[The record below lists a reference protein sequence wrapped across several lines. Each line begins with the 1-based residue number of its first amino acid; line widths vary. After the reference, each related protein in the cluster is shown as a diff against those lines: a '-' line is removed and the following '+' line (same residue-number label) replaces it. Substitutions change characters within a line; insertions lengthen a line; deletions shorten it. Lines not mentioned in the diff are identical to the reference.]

1 MLTKRLFHSLFAFV
15 MILALC
21 QVHAE
26 DIIRR
31 KVGPGVEYSRIT
43 RPGPYEIR
51 LIHVKRQEPLTHLE
65 VVMAFDRLTGDENL
79 RNTINRFK
87 GPKRQVVGGTNG
99 DFFHMA
105 HSKTAGMTV
114 GASISNGRLV
124 ESSAGRTAFYITA
137 DRVPHIGVITTK
149 ATLLAGD
156 KTLPIQ
162 TVNRPPAANGIFLFT
177 RDFQW
182 ELPAGLRLRLTNAPL
197 GAHGNWTAKVTG
209 NFNAGKIETDDLAE
223 LVLVAAGDESKALLA
238 NLKEGT
244 EVVFK
249 MEVPEAGQPV
259 TQAVGG
265 GVILLKNGELPFAPG
280 TGDKARHPRTTIG
293 FNDDEIM
300 LMTVDGRQPGWSIGM
315 RYEDLAVF
323 MKEWGMKEALNLD
336 GGGSTTAI
344 VRDVVENRPS
354 DGGLRR
360 NANGVIVVS
369 EVEQGPLATLEIH
382 PKRLLLAPGLTGR
395 LQFWPGDIYFNPVDV
410 KTDAWE
416 LIPAEQDTPFSCV
429 LKDGAVTLSDIKK
442 EGTAAFI
449 VRHREHPEV
458 SAKLEIEVVHDFA
471 KLVVV
476 PASLTMCP
484 EDKGSVKVFGENAKG
499 NQVEIPV
506 DKLKWEIA
514 EDSGFK
520 LGKPG
525 EFIAVKSNTQ
535 TKARVSLGNAFC
547 QIPLNCTKEISV
559 CEFKTGMELPCDVN
573 PAKDPLKIES
583 SVQEEDGQAF
593 LRMAFNLG
601 EGPGTRS
608 VNFRPQRKFETTP
621 IRLRLK
627 ARVQGEGR
635 MQLRAIFIDS
645 LNSTHYLT
653 FHNDVPKGGW
663 QDVSIRPPVGMRAPV
678 TLANIYIVNTAKPAC
693 NGTLDIKDIF
703 ADVAP

>member
-1 MLTKRLFHSLFAFV
+1 MMSNRFIRLFCAFF

-21 QVHAE
+21 QLHAE

-31 KVGPGVEYSRIT
+31 KIGPGVEYSRIT

-51 LIHVKRQEPLTHLE
+51 LIHVKRQEPLSHLE

-105 HSKTAGMTV
+105 HQKTAGMTL

-124 ESSAGRTAFYITA
+124 ESSSGRTAFYITA

-162 TVNRPPAANGIFLFT
+162 TVNRPPAANGLFLFT

-182 ELPAGLRLRLTNAPL
+182 DLPAGLRLRLANAPL
-197 GAHGNWTAKVTG
+197 GAHGDWKATVTG
-209 NFNAGKIETDDLAE
+209 EFNAGKINTDDLAE

-259 TQAVGG
+259 IQAVGG

-410 KTDAWE
+410 KADAWE
-416 LIPAEQDTPFSCV
+416 LIPASQDTPFSCV
-429 LKDGAVTLSDIKK
+429 LKDGAVTLANIQK

-449 VRHREHPEV
+449 VRHKEHPEV
-458 SAKLEIEVVHDFA
+458 SAPLEIEVVHEFA

-484 EDKGSVKVFGENAKG
+484 DDKGSVKVFGENAKG

-506 DKLKWEIA
+506 EKLKWELA

-525 EFIAVKSNTQ
+525 EFIAVTSGAQ
-535 TKARVSLGNAFC
+535 PQARVSLGNASC
-547 QIPLNCTKEISV
+547 QIPLNCTKPISV
-559 CEFKTGMELPCDVN
+559 YAFKPGMELPCDRY
-573 PAKDPLKIES
+573 PADAPIKLES
-583 SVQEEDGQAF
+583 SVQEEDGQNF
-593 LRMAFNLG
+593 LRMVFDLEAKSN
-601 EGPGTRS
+601 RS
-608 VNFRPQRKFETTP
+608 VNFRPQQKFEKTP

-635 MQLRAIFIDS
+635 MYLRAIFIDS

-653 FHNDVPKGGW
+653 FHNNLPKGGW
-663 QDVSIRPPVGMRAPV
+663 QDVSLRPPVGMRAPV
-678 TLANIYIVNTAKPAC
+678 TLSSIYIVSTSNAPCK
-693 NGTLDIKDIF
+693 GTLDIKDIF

>member
-1 MLTKRLFHSLFAFV
+1 MLTKRFFHSFFAFV

-51 LIHVKRQEPLTHLE
+51 LIHVKRQEPLSHLE

-105 HSKTAGMTV
+105 HQKTAGMTV
-114 GASISNGRLV
+114 GVSISNGRLV
-124 ESSAGRTAFYITA
+124 ESSSGRTAFYITA
-137 DRVPHIGVITTK
+137 DRVPHIGTITTK

-156 KTLPIQ
+156 KSRPIQ
-162 TVNRPPAANGIFLFT
+162 TVNHPPAANGLFLFT

-182 ELPAGLRLRLTNAPL
+182 ELPAGLRLRLANAPL

-223 LVLVAAGDESKALLA
+223 LVLVAAGDESKALLP

-265 GVILLKNGELPFAPG
+265 GVILLKDGELPFAPG

-323 MKEWGMKEALNLD
+323 MKECGMKEALNLD

-382 PKRLLLAPGLTGR
+382 PKRLLLAPGLTGH

-410 KTDAWE
+410 KADAWE
-416 LIPAEQDTPFSCV
+416 LIPVAEDTPFSCV

-506 DKLKWEIA
+506 DKLKWELA

-535 TKARVSLGNAFC
+535 TQARVSLGNAFC
-547 QIPLNCTKEISV
+547 QIPLNCTKEIAAY
-559 CEFKTGMELPCDVN
+559 EFKTGMELPCDVN

-583 SVQEEDGQAF
+583 SVQEEDGQTF

-627 ARVQGEGR
+627 ARVQGEGK
-635 MQLRAIFIDS
+635 MLLRAIFIDS

-663 QDVSIRPPVGMRAPV
+663 KDVSIRPPVGMRAPV
-678 TLANIYIVNTAKPAC
+678 TLANIYIVNTAKAPC

>member
-1 MLTKRLFHSLFAFV
+1 
-15 MILALC
+15 
-21 QVHAE
+21 
-26 DIIRR
+26 
-31 KVGPGVEYSRIT
+31 
-43 RPGPYEIR
+43 
-51 LIHVKRQEPLTHLE
+51 
-65 VVMAFDRLTGDENL
+65 
-79 RNTINRFK
+79 
-87 GPKRQVVGGTNG
+87 
-99 DFFHMA
+99 MA
-105 HSKTAGMTV
+105 HQKTAGMTI

-124 ESSAGRTAFYITA
+124 ESSSGRTAFYITA

-149 ATLLAGD
+149 ATLLASD

-162 TVNRPPAANGIFLFT
+162 TVNRPPAANGLFLFT

-182 ELPAGLRLRLTNAPL
+182 ELPAGLRLRLANAPL
-197 GAHGNWTAKVTG
+197 GAHGDWKATVTG
-209 NFNAGKIETDDLAE
+209 EFNAGKINTDDLAE
-223 LVLVAAGDESKALLA
+223 LVLVAAGDEAKAQVA
-238 NLKEGT
+238 NLKTDT

-265 GVILLKNGELPFAPG
+265 GVILLKDGELPFAPG

-395 LQFWPGDIYFNPVDV
+395 LQFWPGDIFFNPVDV
-410 KTDAWE
+410 KADVWE
-416 LIPAEQDTPFSCV
+416 LIPAAQDTPFSCV
-429 LKDGAVTLSDIKK
+429 LKDGAVTLANIQK

-458 SAKLEIEVVHDFA
+458 SAPLEIEVVHEFA

-484 EDKGSVKVFGENAKG
+484 DDKGSVKVFGENAKG

-506 DKLKWEIA
+506 EKLKWELA

-525 EFIAVKSNTQ
+525 EFIAVTSGAQ
-535 TKARVSLGNAFC
+535 PQARVSLGNASC
-547 QIPLNCTKEISV
+547 QIPLNCTKPISV
-559 CEFKTGMELPCDVN
+559 YAFKPGMELPCDRY
-573 PAKDPLKIES
+573 PADAPIKLES
-583 SVQEEDGQAF
+583 SVQEEDGQNF
-593 LRMAFNLG
+593 LCMVFDLEAKSG
-601 EGPGTRS
+601 RS
-608 VNFRPQRKFETTP
+608 INFRPQQKFEKTP

-635 MQLRAIFIDS
+635 MYLRAIFIDS

-653 FHNDVPKGGW
+653 FHNNLPKGGW
-663 QDVSIRPPVGMRAPV
+663 QDVSLRPPVGMRAPV
-678 TLANIYIVNTAKPAC
+678 TLSSIYIVSTSNAPCK
-693 NGTLDIKDIF
+693 GTLDIKEIF

>member
-1 MLTKRLFHSLFAFV
+1 MLSKRFIRPFFAFF

-51 LIHVKRQEPLTHLE
+51 LIHVKRKEALSHLE

-105 HSKTAGMTV
+105 HTKTAGMTV

-124 ESSAGRTAFYITA
+124 ESSSTRPCFYITA
-137 DRVPHIGVITTK
+137 DRIPHIGPLTTK
-149 ATLLAGD
+149 ASLLFDGKEAV
-156 KTLPIQ
+156 IQ
-162 TVNRPPAANGIFLFT
+162 TVNRPPAANGLFLFT

-182 ELPAGLRLRLTNAPL
+182 ELPAGLRLRLANAPL

-238 NLKEGT
+238 NLKEGA

-259 TQAVGG
+259 QQCVGG
-265 GVILLKNGELPFAPG
+265 NFVLLKNGDLPFAPG
-280 TGDKARHPRTTIG
+280 GADKARHPRTTIG

-300 LMTVDGRQPGWSIGM
+300 MMTVDGRQPGWSIGM

-323 MKEWGMKEALNLD
+323 MKEFGMKEALNLD

-395 LQFWPGDIYFNPVDV
+395 LQFWPGDVFFNPVDV
-410 KTDAWE
+410 KADAWE
-416 LIPAEQDTPFSCV
+416 LIPVEQDTPFSCV
-429 LKDGAVTLSDIKK
+429 LKDGAVTLAAIQK

-449 VRHREHPEV
+449 VRHKEHPEV

-506 DKLKWEIA
+506 DKLKWELA

-525 EFIAVKSNTQ
+525 EFIAVKSGAQ
-535 TKARVSLGNAFC
+535 PQARVSLGNASC

-559 CEFKTGMELPCDVN
+559 CEFKPGMELPCNVV
-573 PAKDPLKIES
+573 PAQDPLKLES
-583 SVQEEDGQAF
+583 SVQEEDGKNF

-601 EGPGTRS
+601 AGPGTRS
-608 VNFRPQRKFETTP
+608 VNFRPQQKFEKTP

-627 ARVQGEGR
+627 ARVQGEGK
-635 MQLRAIFIDS
+635 MLLRAIFIDS

-653 FHNDVPKGGW
+653 FHNDLPKGGW
-663 QDVSIRPPVGMRAPV
+663 KDVSIRPPVGMRAPV
-678 TLANIYIVNTAKPAC
+678 TLANIYIVNTAKAPC

>member
-1 MLTKRLFHSLFAFV
+1 MMSNRFIRLFCAFF

-21 QVHAE
+21 QLHAE

-51 LIHVKRQEPLTHLE
+51 LIHVKRQEPLSHLE

-105 HSKTAGMTV
+105 HQKTAGMTL

-124 ESSAGRTAFYITA
+124 ESSSGRTAFYITA

-162 TVNRPPAANGIFLFT
+162 TVNRPPAANGLFIFT

-182 ELPAGLRLRLTNAPL
+182 DLPAGLRLRLANAPL
-197 GAHGNWTAKVTG
+197 GAHGDWKATVTG
-209 NFNAGKIETDDLAE
+209 EFNAGKINTDDLAE
-223 LVLVAAGDESKALLA
+223 LVLVAAGDEAKAQVA

-265 GVILLKNGELPFAPG
+265 GVILLKDGELPFAPG

-395 LQFWPGDIYFNPVDV
+395 LQFWPGDVFFNPVDV
-410 KTDAWE
+410 TADAWE
-416 LIPAEQDTPFSCV
+416 LIPASQDTPFSCV
-429 LKDGAVTLSDIKK
+429 LKDGAVTLANIQK

-449 VRHREHPEV
+449 VRHKEHPEV
-458 SAKLEIEVVHDFA
+458 SAPLEIEVVHEFA

-484 EDKGSVKVFGENAKG
+484 DDKGSVKVFGENAKG

-506 DKLKWEIA
+506 EKLKWELA

-525 EFIAVKSNTQ
+525 EFIAVTSGAQ
-535 TKARVSLGNAFC
+535 PQARVSLGNASC
-547 QIPLNCTKEISV
+547 QIPLNCTKPISV
-559 CEFKTGMELPCDVN
+559 YAFKPGMELPCDCY
-573 PAKDPLKIES
+573 PADAPIKLES
-583 SVQEEDGQAF
+583 SVQEEDGQNF
-593 LRMAFNLG
+593 LRMVFDLEAKSN
-601 EGPGTRS
+601 RS
-608 VNFRPQRKFETTP
+608 INFRPQQKFEKTP

-635 MQLRAIFIDS
+635 MYLRAIFIDS

-653 FHNDVPKGGW
+653 FHNNLPKGGW
-663 QDVSIRPPVGMRAPV
+663 QDVSLRPPVGMRAPV
-678 TLANIYIVNTAKPAC
+678 TLSSIYIVSTSNSPCK
-693 NGTLDIKDIF
+693 GTLDIKDIF

>member
-1 MLTKRLFHSLFAFV
+1 MLTKRLFNSLFAFV

-21 QVHAE
+21 HVHAE

-149 ATLLAGD
+149 ATLLASD

-162 TVNRPPAANGIFLFT
+162 TVNRPPTENGLFLFT

-344 VRDVVENRPS
+344 VRDIVENRPS

-410 KTDAWE
+410 KADAWE
-416 LIPAEQDTPFSCV
+416 LIPAEQEIPFSCV
-429 LKDGAVTLSDIKK
+429 LKDGAVTLADIKK
-442 EGTAAFI
+442 EGTGAFI
-449 VRHREHPEV
+449 VRHKEHPEV
-458 SAKLEIEVVHDFA
+458 SAKLEVEVVHDFA

-535 TKARVSLGNAFC
+535 TEARVSHGNAFC

-559 CEFKTGMELPCDVN
+559 CEFKAGMELPCDVN

-583 SVQEEDGQAF
+583 SIQEEDGQAF

>member
-1 MLTKRLFHSLFAFV
+1 
-15 MILALC
+15 
-21 QVHAE
+21 
-26 DIIRR
+26 
-31 KVGPGVEYSRIT
+31 
-43 RPGPYEIR
+43 
-51 LIHVKRQEPLTHLE
+51 
-65 VVMAFDRLTGDENL
+65 
-79 RNTINRFK
+79 
-87 GPKRQVVGGTNG
+87 
-99 DFFHMA
+99 MA

-124 ESSAGRTAFYITA
+124 ESSVGRTAFYITA
-137 DRVPHIGVITTK
+137 DRVPHIGVISTK

-156 KTLPIQ
+156 QTLPIQ
-162 TVNRPPAANGIFLFT
+162 TVNHPPAANGLFLFT

-182 ELPAGLRLRLTNAPL
+182 ELPAGLRLRLANAPL

-223 LVLVAAGDESKALLA
+223 LVLVAAGDESKASLA

-265 GVILLKNGELPFAPG
+265 GVILLKDGELPFAPG

-323 MKEWGMKEALNLD
+323 MKECGMKEALNLD

-410 KTDAWE
+410 KVDAWE
-416 LIPAEQDTPFSCV
+416 LLPAEQDTPFSCV
-429 LKDGAVTLSDIKK
+429 LKDGAVTLADIKM

-476 PASLTMCP
+476 PASLTMCQ

-506 DKLKWEIA
+506 DKLKWELA

-535 TKARVSLGNAFC
+535 TQARVSLGNAFC

-559 CEFKTGMELPCDVN
+559 CEFKAGMELPCDVN

-627 ARVQGEGR
+627 ARVQGEGK
-635 MQLRAIFIDS
+635 MLLRAIFIDS

>member
-1 MLTKRLFHSLFAFV
+1 
-15 MILALC
+15 
-21 QVHAE
+21 
-26 DIIRR
+26 
-31 KVGPGVEYSRIT
+31 
-43 RPGPYEIR
+43 
-51 LIHVKRQEPLTHLE
+51 
-65 VVMAFDRLTGDENL
+65 
-79 RNTINRFK
+79 
-87 GPKRQVVGGTNG
+87 
-99 DFFHMA
+99 
-105 HSKTAGMTV
+105 
-114 GASISNGRLV
+114 
-124 ESSAGRTAFYITA
+124 
-137 DRVPHIGVITTK
+137 
-149 ATLLAGD
+149 
-156 KTLPIQ
+156 
-162 TVNRPPAANGIFLFT
+162 
-177 RDFQW
+177 
-182 ELPAGLRLRLTNAPL
+182 
-197 GAHGNWTAKVTG
+197 
-209 NFNAGKIETDDLAE
+209 
-223 LVLVAAGDESKALLA
+223 
-238 NLKEGT
+238 
-244 EVVFK
+244 
-249 MEVPEAGQPV
+249 
-259 TQAVGG
+259 
-265 GVILLKNGELPFAPG
+265 
-280 TGDKARHPRTTIG
+280 

-315 RYEDLAVF
+315 RYEDLAIF
-323 MKEWGMKEALNLD
+323 MKECGMKEALNLD

-344 VRDVVENRPS
+344 VRDIVENRPS

-410 KTDAWE
+410 KADAWE
-416 LIPAEQDTPFSCV
+416 LISAEQDTPFSCV
-429 LKDGAVTLSDIKK
+429 LKDGAVTLADIKK

-506 DKLKWEIA
+506 DKLKWELA

-535 TKARVSLGNAFC
+535 TQARVSLGNAFC

-559 CEFKTGMELPCDVN
+559 CEFKAGMELPCDVN

-627 ARVQGEGR
+627 ARVQGEGK
-635 MQLRAIFIDS
+635 MLLRAIFIDS